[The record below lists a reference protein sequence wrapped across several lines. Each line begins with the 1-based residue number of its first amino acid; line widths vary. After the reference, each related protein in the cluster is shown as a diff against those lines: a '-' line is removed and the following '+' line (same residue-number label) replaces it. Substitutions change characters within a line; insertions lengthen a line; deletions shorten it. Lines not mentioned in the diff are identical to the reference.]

1 MIKFVGN
8 PRLVSCCEVSS
19 VAEAVEYCESKSI
32 LGVDTET
39 TGLNFMEETMTMLQI
54 GDGDVQFVIDT
65 RAVSITPLR
74 KVLESKDII
83 KILHNVKFDYKF
95 LRKSGIRLENVWD
108 TMLASQVLNCGK
120 KASHSLANL
129 VSGHLHIEMSK
140 DVRTTF
146 IGHTGEFTE
155 SQIVY
160 GAKDVEYLLQ
170 LQAIQV
176 KLVEELDMVMLMQL
190 ENDAALAYG
199 DIEFNGI
206 GLNIPVW
213 KELSATAEKQRVEME
228 LKLDNFIA
236 TKPSLSA
243 FNMSS
248 FQTDMFI
255 EDTEIRKIDV
265 KWTSPKQVL
274 EVFNIYGL
282 DIEDVNANTLH
293 VFRKDEFIDLY
304 IKYKEQAKL
313 STSYGDKFLNNVD
326 SDGRV
331 RTSFKQI
338 LNTGRIASSGP
349 NMQQIPANND
359 YRNCFIAGED
369 DWVFVSSDYSSQELA
384 IIATGSKD
392 PVWLA
397 ALTEGKDL
405 HSVCAELV
413 YGEQWKDSAEED
425 CAYYVYSTE
434 ANVMS
439 YKKDSNGVDVR
450 CYPKQKCNCPAHKK
464 LRTNVKSINFGLA
477 YGMGPNK
484 LADTLL
490 ITERAAEKLIKDY
503 FKAFPSIENF
513 LKNLGLYGLQ
523 TGHIKT
529 FAPYR
534 RMRWFPEWKGYNTSQ
549 KDKGKIER
557 ASKNTPI
564 QGSGA
569 DMCKSA
575 LVMVRDHIHHN
586 KLPVKIV
593 MTVHDQIDTIVHKDY
608 ADTWKYTLQDIMGAS
623 TLDIIPSG
631 LLKADTNVSE
641 TWEK

>member
-1 MIKFVGN
+1 
-8 PRLVSCCEVSS
+8 
-19 VAEAVEYCESKSI
+19 
-32 LGVDTET
+32 
-39 TGLNFMEETMTMLQI
+39 
-54 GDGDVQFVIDT
+54 
-65 RAVSITPLR
+65 
-74 KVLESKDII
+74 
-83 KILHNVKFDYKF
+83 
-95 LRKSGIRLENVWD
+95 
-108 TMLASQVLNCGK
+108 
-120 KASHSLANL
+120 
-129 VSGHLHIEMSK
+129 
-140 DVRTTF
+140 
-146 IGHTGEFTE
+146 
-155 SQIVY
+155 
-160 GAKDVEYLLQ
+160 
-170 LQAIQV
+170 
-176 KLVEELDMVMLMQL
+176 MQL

-206 GLNIPVW
+206 GLDIPTW
-213 KELSATAEKQRVEME
+213 KQLSANAEKKRVEME

-236 TKPSLSA
+236 TKPSLA
-243 FNMSS
+243 VFNMSS
-248 FQTDMFI
+248 FQTDMFVG
-255 EDTEIRKIDV
+255 DTEIRKIDV

-293 VFRKDEFIDLY
+293 VFREDEFIDLY
-304 IKYKEQAKL
+304 IKYKEQSKL

-338 LNTGRIASSGP
+338 LNTGRIASSSP

-405 HSVCAELV
+405 HSVCADLV
-413 YGEQWKDSAEED
+413 YGKKWKDSAEED
-425 CAYYVYSTE
+425 C
-434 ANVMS
+434 S
-439 YKKDSNGVDVR
+439 YMVNQSKCKCKK
-450 CYPKQKCNCPAHKK
+450 HKK

-477 YGMGPNK
+477 YGMGANK

-490 ITERAAEKLIKDY
+490 ITEKAAEKLIKDY
-503 FKAFPSIENF
+503 FKAFPSIESF
-513 LKNLGLYGLQ
+513 LRNLGMYGLQ

-534 RMRWFPEWKGYNTSQ
+534 RMRWFPEWHPKIFKERGLGNMKIAS
-549 KDKGKIER
+549 KIER

-608 ADTWKYTLQDIMGAS
+608 ADTWKYTLQDIMETS

-631 LLKADTNVSE
+631 LLKAE
-641 TWEK
+641 TEISTVWKK